1 MKIILI
7 ALIAFSQLLSTSL
20 IAKEVP
26 TKKPND
32 IEVTVTIGGK
42 IGVESKGCRG
52 LGISCLRLDVDV
64 VTTRFGK
71 APEGSTIIQFEV
83 LSNKQLRMTFFS
95 ENSGDM
101 EIESNLSLGE
111 KLSKA
116 LGFKDIVVQKGN
128 YRSQKR
134 ADGAYVVTTQA
145 TFVK

>member
-32 IEVTVTIGGK
+32 VKLTFTFGGK
-42 IGVESKGCRG
+42 IGIESKGCRG
-52 LGISCLRLDVDV
+52 IGISCVKLDVDL

-71 APEGSTIIQFEV
+71 APEGSTIIQFEI

-116 LGFKDIVVQKGN
+116 LGFKDIIVQKGN
-128 YRSQKR
+128 YSTQKR
-134 ADGAYVVTTQA
+134 SDGAYVVTTSA
-145 TFVK
+145 VFIK

>member
-1 MKIILI
+1 M
-7 ALIAFSQLLSTSL
+7 LSTSL
-20 IAKEVP
+20 TAKEEP
-26 TKKPND
+26 TRKPND
-32 IEVTVTIGGK
+32 IEVTFTIGGK

-52 LGISCLRLDVDV
+52 IGISCLKLDVDV
-64 VTTRFGK
+64 VSTRFGK

-101 EIESNLSLGE
+101 EIESNLSLGK

-116 LGFKDIVVQKGN
+116 LGYTDIVVLKGN
-128 YRSQKR
+128 YRTQKR

-145 TFVK
+145 TYIK